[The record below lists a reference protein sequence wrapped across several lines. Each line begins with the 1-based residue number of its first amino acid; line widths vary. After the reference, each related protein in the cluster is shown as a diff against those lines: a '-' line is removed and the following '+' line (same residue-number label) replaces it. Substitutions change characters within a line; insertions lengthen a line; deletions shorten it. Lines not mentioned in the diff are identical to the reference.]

1 MKTRL
6 ILKPGQ
12 RGTKRLTEKYGDLLV
27 CIRYRYDAQTRKRIK
42 TVELIEETSD
52 WTPPPPRFTL
62 SDLVPLRIAA
72 SNMYLR
78 EKVKAAGGRWKPEER
93 LWYVK
98 YGSIAGGLL
107 EKHIHIDKSDNRL
120 EK

>member
-1 MKTRL
+1 
-6 ILKPGQ
+6 
-12 RGTKRLTEKYGDLLV
+12 
-27 CIRYRYDAQTRKRIK
+27 
-42 TVELIEETSD
+42 
-52 WTPPPPRFTL
+52 
-62 SDLVPLRIAA
+62 
-72 SNMYLR
+72 MYLR